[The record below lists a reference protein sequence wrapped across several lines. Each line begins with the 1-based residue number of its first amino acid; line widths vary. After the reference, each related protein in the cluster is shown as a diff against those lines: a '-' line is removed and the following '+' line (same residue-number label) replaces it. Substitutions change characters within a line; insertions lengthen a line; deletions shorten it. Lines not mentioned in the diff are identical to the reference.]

1 MCMGVESRV
10 REAGLTLGA
19 LYQVLHWKKKT
30 SVSTSSRKRLAE
42 YLIGNSVLTK
52 FLEGME

>member
-1 MCMGVESRV
+1 MCMGAESRV
-10 REAGLTLGA
+10 REAGLTLGV
-19 LYQVLHWKKKT
+19 LYQVLHQEKKT

-42 YLIGNSVLTK
+42 YLIGNSMLTK